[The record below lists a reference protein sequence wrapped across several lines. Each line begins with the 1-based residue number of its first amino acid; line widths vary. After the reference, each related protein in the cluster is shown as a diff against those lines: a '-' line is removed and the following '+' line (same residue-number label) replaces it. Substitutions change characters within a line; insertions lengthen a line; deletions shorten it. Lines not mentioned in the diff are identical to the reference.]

1 VRVSFIKL
9 KGRGDVLGSS
19 LPEPTLRVCETR
31 AVGCLEHVLFRAL
44 ISSFAAA
51 NLGDSDVALACD

>member
-1 VRVSFIKL
+1 
-9 KGRGDVLGSS
+9 
-19 LPEPTLRVCETR
+19 LRVCETR